1 VGPAALVVAAL
12 RAVGICDRAGAVAAA
27 VESGDVLEHEPPF
40 APDSEEG
47 PDPAH
52 ITLSLARYGMAEEAV
67 AENVQR
73 LMATAEPIA
82 DPVSVRSVSKGLD
95 AAQAAAVAQVLESG
109 VSLLT
114 GGPGTGKSRTVA
126 AVVQLLR

>member
-1 VGPAALVVAAL
+1 
-12 RAVGICDRAGAVAAA
+12 AVAAA
-27 VESGDVLEHEPPF
+27 VESGDVLEHEETPRSPLRSQAREGTPTE
-40 APDSEEG
+40 APDSEEE

-95 AAQAAAVAQVLESG
+95 AAQAAAVGQVLTAG

-114 GGPGTGKSRTVA
+114 GGPGTGKSR
-126 AVVQLLR
+126 